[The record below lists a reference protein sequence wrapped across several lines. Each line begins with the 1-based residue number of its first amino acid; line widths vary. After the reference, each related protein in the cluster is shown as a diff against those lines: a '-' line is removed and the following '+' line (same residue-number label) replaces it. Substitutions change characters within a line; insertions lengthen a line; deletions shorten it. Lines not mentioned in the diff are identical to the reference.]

1 MGQNNNVMEKL
12 NSVSVIDVAKAAN
25 VSIAT
30 VSRSFNKPEMVK
42 PEVREKILEIASNMG
57 YTANSAAKSLR
68 SKKTKVIG
76 AIIPTLDH
84 SIYATMINAFQK
96 KLSEQGYVV
105 YILTCGFDAS
115 DIFDKVTL
123 LLERGAE
130 ALLIVGEILDKNL
143 EKYLLKFKI
152 PTICTYSYHHDSK
165 FPFIGFDNYASTTT
179 IVEYLYSL
187 GHKEIAMICGPLKG
201 NDRQIARVESFKNFM
216 TTKQAEHSVWE
227 CKNQYNIASG
237 KEILKEIV
245 KSNPNVTA
253 IICNSDVIAFGVLAG
268 AKELGI
274 KIPEQL
280 NVIGYDNLEFA
291 EYLTP
296 PLTTLNIPAEEMG
309 ILSAKAVL
317 DNLNNQQPLKSY
329 LLKTELIVRE
339 STNPD

>member
-1 MGQNNNVMEKL
+1 
-12 NSVSVIDVAKAAN
+12 
-25 VSIAT
+25 
-30 VSRSFNKPEMVK
+30 
-42 PEVREKILEIASNMG
+42 
-57 YTANSAAKSLR
+57 
-68 SKKTKVIG
+68 
-76 AIIPTLDH
+76 
-84 SIYATMINAFQK
+84 
-96 KLSEQGYVV
+96 
-105 YILTCGFDAS
+105 
-115 DIFDKVTL
+115 
-123 LLERGAE
+123 
-130 ALLIVGEILDKNL
+130 
-143 EKYLLKFKI
+143 
-152 PTICTYSYHHDSK
+152 
-165 FPFIGFDNYASTTT
+165 
-179 IVEYLYSL
+179 LYSL

-216 TTKQAEHSVWE
+216 TSKQAEHSVWE

-245 KSNPNVTA
+245 ISNPNVSA